1 MKDITLRDLQALPPT
16 LDLMTAARILG
27 IGRTKAYE
35 LAKKDQ
41 FPVRTIR
48 ISDLYRVSTP
58 DLLRLLDGDAH
69 TATPRPWGC
78 R

>member
-1 MKDITLRDLQALPPT
+1 MKDITLRDLQDLPPT

-35 LAKKDQ
+35 LAKKDN

-48 ISDLYRVSTP
+48 IGDLYRVSTT
-58 DLLRLLDGDAH
+58 DLLRLLGGD
-69 TATPRPWGC
+69 TR
-78 R
+78 

>member
-1 MKDITLRDLQALPPT
+1 MKDITLRDLQDLPPT

-35 LAKKDQ
+35 LAKKDE

-48 ISDLYRVSTP
+48 IGDLYRVSTTA
-58 DLLRLLDGDAH
+58 LLGLLHGDVH
-69 TATPRPWGC
+69 
-78 R
+78 

>member
-1 MKDITLRDLQALPPT
+1 MKDITLRDLQDLPPT

-35 LAKKDQ
+35 LAKKDE

-48 ISDLYRVSTP
+48 IGDLYRVFST
-58 DLLRLLDGDAH
+58 DLLRLLGSDASI
-69 TATPRPWGC
+69 PR
-78 R
+78 

>member
-1 MKDITLRDLQALPPT
+1 MKDITLRDLQDLPPT

-35 LAKKDQ
+35 LAKKDE

-48 ISDLYRVSTP
+48 IGDLYRISTP
-58 DLLRLLDGDAH
+58 DLLRLLDGDI
-69 TATPRPWGC
+69 R
-78 R
+78 